1 MGPAALVFHPV
12 VAIAFGGEVGFAG
25 VAGGPGDDVV
35 EVAVGGGVV
44 AGGGA
49 AGDVAGSD
57 VVGE

>member
-12 VAIAFGGEVGFAG
+12 VTVAFGGEVGFAG